1 MFVGCVGGWGR
12 RGSAWMAQAAPKL
25 AIWRPKKPHAGPLS
39 TAGAITEVGE
49 PDVIV
54 NVPPRP
60 TNRSAEEAMEGPV
73 QANVPAASPW
83 VPLCHAAIWPCSSP
97 Q

>member
-1 MFVGCVGGWGR
+1 M
-12 RGSAWMAQAAPKL
+12 L
-25 AIWRPKKPHAGPLS
+25 
-39 TAGAITEVGE
+39 AGAEQVIYIFFSSPPGLLPAVSAGDPGAIVEVEE

-54 NVPPRP
+54 NVPARP
-60 TNRSAEEAMEGPV
+60 ANRSAEEAMEGPV

-83 VPLCHAAIWPCSSP
+83 VPLCHAAIWPRSSP